1 MDSDKVSAQGGRLE
15 VNALE
20 TVVGSLPRSL
30 GWRVSNLPILRRI
43 LEASRW
49 FACIEV
55 GAHRQNYKIYV
66 DAPSKDR

>member
-15 VNALE
+15 VSALE

-43 LEASRW
+43 REASR
-49 FACIEV
+49 
-55 GAHRQNYKIYV
+55 
-66 DAPSKDR
+66 

>member
-43 LEASRW
+43 LEASR
-49 FACIEV
+49 
-55 GAHRQNYKIYV
+55 
-66 DAPSKDR
+66 